1 MDNIEITPP
10 KRGLISRPQ
19 AMPGI
24 TTALAIGLAG
34 GGFAVP
40 TAAQFFIA
48 KLIVS
53 TVISIG
59 ISAISSA
66 LTKKPKP
73 PASSNFTQQL
83 RDRTVTARQ
92 PIAPRRIIY
101 GESRV
106 GGVYT
111 FIHTTGNANE
121 FLSLVITISG
131 HEINSVSGLFFDGN
145 EVQTAFATRW
155 GTNKYF
161 DDTEPSFFYETGE
174 VVFRNGT
181 YYQRTSVPYSGGDH
195 GQHPED
201 TPLLWTH
208 VPSYTDDQLFVVDAF
223 RDFVYMEINFG
234 TVDQDA
240 FSGLITEAPDKWT
253 AKHRQRGC
261 AGVYIRLKYNADKFP
276 NGIPAITFGVLGKN
290 NIFDPR
296 TSTSGYTNNAALCT
310 ADYIALNPF
319 GLEAA
324 YSTEILDADLIEAA
338 NICEEQVALAGGGTE
353 NRYEANGTLET
364 DATPF
369 ENIQSLTGAMA
380 GAVIT
385 QGKLWT
391 IRAGAYRA
399 PEIPALTESE
409 FVGPIDT
416 QTLTT
421 RAKSFNG
428 VKGVF
433 SSPDNNWQPDDFPA
447 IQVQAYV
454 DADNGEE
461 VWGEITLP
469 LTSSVAMSQRIA
481 RIMLELARRQ
491 INVVVPAMMTAYQLQ
506 PYDTVPLTIERYGW
520 TDKTF
525 RVENMQLVL
534 DRTWS
539 VRLAVQE
546 IDANAYAWSSTDEG
560 VYQAAPTTTLPGS
573 FETTP
578 PGLTVTDEVAATP
591 TGGAVTNLI
600 ATIQPASDVFVNE
613 FEVQFKLSTEADTE
627 YKIMGRGS
635 GTIYQTANV
644 VDGNTYDVRARSIS
658 IIGVKSDFS
667 AIRSHTIVGQ
677 TELPP
682 DVTGFSINIVDGA
695 ANLSWLPVDVVDLS
709 HYRIKHSSALSGATW
724 SSAITLIDRVGKPS
738 TSVAV
743 PALVG
748 TYLIKA
754 VDFGTNGDG
763 SNGRESQN
771 ETLIISNVEALR
783 TFNAIESA
791 QEEPAFNGTKTD
803 VIVDSGELKLAYD
816 DFFIRPD
823 FFDPSDFFLGTS
835 GFIDEG
841 FYTFTDFI
849 DLGAIFTSRVTANIS
864 ATGENQSVDFF
875 DPPDFFDPSDF
886 FGVDDKWRAELQ
898 VRTTDDDTT
907 GSPVWSAWGA
917 FVTGDYSARGYD
929 FRVKLNSDEFG
940 VTPIVSILGIN
951 IDMPDE
957 NRAGDDLVATASG
970 ITVTFAPAYNALKG
984 VAISAQGLATGD
996 YYDITNKSATGF
1008 DIEFFDSSDVSIQR
1022 TFDYVAVGY
1031 GRLET

>member
-1 MDNIEITPP
+1 MDDLTVIPP
-10 KRGLISRPQ
+10 KRGLISAPQ
-19 AMPGI
+19 AEPVS
-24 TTALAIGLAG
+24 TALAIGLAG

-53 TVISIG
+53 TVVSIG

-73 PASSNFTQQL
+73 PASSNFTRQL
-83 RDRTVTARQ
+83 RDRTLTARQ

-111 FIHTTGNANE
+111 FIHTTGDANE
-121 FLSLVITISG
+121 FLNLVVTLSG
-131 HEINSVSGLFFDGN
+131 HEINSVTGLFFDGI
-145 EVQTAFATRW
+145 EVPLDGNGDATGDFAGFVHMETNLGTA
-155 GTNKYF
+155 
-161 DDTEPSFFYETGE
+161 
-174 VVFRNGT
+174 
-181 YYQRTSVPYSGGDH
+181 
-195 GQHPED
+195 
-201 TPLLWTH
+201 
-208 VPSYTDDQLFVVDAF
+208 DQAAF
-223 RDFVYMEINFG
+223 P
-234 TVDQDA
+234 
-240 FSGLITEAPDKWT
+240 GLVAEAPDKWT
-253 AKHRQRGC
+253 ANDRQRGC
-261 AGVYIRLKYNADKFP
+261 AGVYVRLKYDADKFP
-276 NGIPAITFGVLGKN
+276 NGIPALTFGVLGKN
-290 NIFDPR
+290 DIFDPR

-338 NICEEQVALAGGGTE
+338 NICEEQVALAEGGTE

-369 ENIQSLTGAMA
+369 ENLQSLTGSMA

-399 PEIPALTESE
+399 PELSALTEGD
-409 FVGPIDT
+409 FIGPIDT

-433 SSPDNNWQPDDFPA
+433 SSPDNEWQPDDFPA
-447 IQVQAYV
+447 VQVQAYV
-454 DADNGEE
+454 DADNGQE

-525 RVENMQLVL
+525 RVENLQLVL
-534 DRTWS
+534 DKAWS

-560 VYQAAPTTTLPGS
+560 VYEAAPRTTLPGS
-573 FETTP
+573 FDTTP
-578 PGLTVTDEVAATP
+578 PGLMVTDEVVPTP
-591 TGGAVTNLI
+591 TGGATTNLI
-600 ATIQPASDVFVNE
+600 ATVQPASDVFVNE

-627 YKIMGRGS
+627 YVIMGRGA
-635 GTIYQTANV
+635 GTIFQTANV
-644 VDGNTYDVRARSIS
+644 VDGETYDVRVRSIS

-667 AIRSHTIVGQ
+667 APRQHTVIGQ

-682 DVTGFSINIVDGA
+682 DVTGFTISIVDGA

-709 HYRIKHSSALSGATW
+709 HYRIKHSSVLTGATW
-724 SSAITLIDRVGKPS
+724 SSAITLVDRVGKPS

-754 VDFGTNGDG
+754 VDYGVSGDG
-763 SNGRESQN
+763 SDGRESEN
-771 ETLIISNVEALR
+771 PALIVSNVEALR
-783 TFNAIESA
+783 TFNAVEA
-791 QEEPAFNGTKTD
+791 VQEDPGFLGVKDNT
-803 VIVDSGELKLAYD
+803 IVVGSNLQLGYQSDLFARSDYFEV
-816 DFFIRPD
+816 
-823 FFDPSDFFLGTS
+823 SDFFLDPD
-835 GFIDEG
+835 GFFSEG
-841 FYTFTDFI
+841 FYTFENI
-849 DLGAIFTSRVTANIS
+849 VDLGDIYTSRVTASI
-864 ATGENQSVDFF
+864 TVFGEDQNEDLFSR
-875 DPPDFFDPSDF
+875 PDYFGVADF
-886 FGVDDKWRAELQ
+886 FGVDASQWDVELQ
-898 VRTTDDDTT
+898 IRTTDDAAA
-907 GSPVWSAWGA
+907 SPIIWTDWQT
-917 FVTGDYSARGYD
+917 FVTGDYSAEGLD
-929 FRVKLNSDEFG
+929 FRVKLISNEFG
-940 VTPIVSILGIN
+940 VTPIVTGLGVVV
-951 IDMPDE
+951 DMPDE
-957 NRAGDDLVATASG
+957 IRAEQDL
-970 ITVTFAPAYNALKG
+970 TVTVAGLTITFSPAFRALKG
-984 VAISAQGLATGD
+984 LAISAQGLQTGD
-996 YYDITNKSATGF
+996 YYTITNKSAIGF
-1008 DIEFFDSSDVSIQR
+1008 DIDFFDSSDVAIQR
-1022 TFDYVAVGY
+1022 TFDYVGSGY
-1031 GRLET
+1031 GRLE